1 MDFGISGSLD
11 PGSLA
16 YHIEMD
22 YYVLLKQKNRRVIA
36 YPNER
41 LLGSW
46 VSFRIYGQN
55 NYTPQSGL
63 HCAHI
68 YSYS

>member
-1 MDFGISGSLD
+1 
-11 PGSLA
+11 
-16 YHIEMD
+16 MD
-22 YYVLLKQKNRRVIA
+22 YYVLLKQEEYRRVIA

-46 VSFRIYGQN
+46 VSFRTYGQHN
-55 NYTPQSGL
+55 CTLQSGL
-63 HCAHI
+63 HCARI